1 MILEDI
7 NFGKNDIKDEGGI
20 KLANAIRKY
29 RGLKK
34 INLSNNALTDETALA
49 FNRNIPTNK
58 MIEEVNFSKNLI
70 NLRVIEMVR
79 NTCAKVKEEK
89 LHAQV
94 PELAKEKDGMPNY

>member
-1 MILEDI
+1 
-7 NFGKNDIKDEGGI
+7 
-20 KLANAIRKY
+20 
-29 RGLKK
+29 
-34 INLSNNALTDETALA
+34 
-49 FNRNIPTNK
+49 

>member
-1 MILEDI
+1 MILEDV

-29 RGLKK
+29 SHLKK

-49 FNRNIPTNK
+49 FNRNIPINK

-79 NTCAKVKEEK
+79 NTCAKVKEDK
-89 LHAQV
+89 IHAQV
-94 PELAKEKDGMPNY
+94 PELAKEKDGMQNY